1 MRRVFLT
8 FVARRCDN
16 YQRIVIM
23 NIRVNC
29 SLCFNYMYLNDEKC
43 QINSKILMDHKKTDL
58 GQKMK

>member
-1 MRRVFLT
+1 MRWVFLT
-8 FVARRCDN
+8 FVARRCDS

-23 NIRVNC
+23 NIRVNY
-29 SLCFNYMYLNDEKC
+29 SLCFNYMYLNDDKR